1 MQLEATTQTCC
12 KKATGTGVGG
22 VGEVGAEREAAG
34 KGERNF
40 PQKQSQEKPANN
52 FFSSRLIGPN
62 ARLVRRRRSVVV
74 ALVRPGTELR
84 LCNCGSDWGLAKQGL
99 ATFWGIQQQMP
110 NGKLAKT
117 FERVEPPAPTLLDAS
132 LLWPVL

>member
-12 KKATGTGVGG
+12 KKAGGTG
-22 VGEVGAEREAAG
+22 VGEVGAETEAGRQRRTQFSA
-34 KGERNF
+34 KAKPRKASEQF
-40 PQKQSQEKPANN
+40 FFVAAYWPQRS
-52 FFSSRLIGPN
+52 IG
-62 ARLVRRRRSVVV
+62 RRRRSVVV

-84 LCNCGSDWGLAKQGL
+84 LCNCDSDWGLAKQGL

-117 FERVEPPAPTLLDAS
+117 FERVATNRPLPPPLLDAS